1 MASDAPGT
9 RGTGDTGNSAAGNAG
24 DNAPPITAQTPID
37 YLVVGHVTKD
47 VVPGGWVIGGTV
59 SFCSVT
65 AQRLGRRAAVLTRC
79 ERLPELREYL
89 ESQGVGLHR
98 VPADETTTFENVY
111 QGSRRTQRIGPVA
124 PPIPAD
130 AVPEAWRTAPVVH
143 LGPVSQEVPPEL
155 ADSFPSSTVIGVT
168 PQGWL
173 RAWDESGRVR
183 PIEWHNAEAVLA
195 RADVAIFSPEDVGW
209 DQALV
214 TRYAEMAKLAVVTD
228 AQEGCT
234 VWLNGTQERFPAF
247 AVEAVDPTG
256 AGDVFAT
263 AFLLRY
269 GDTQDAADA
278 ARYANAAA
286 SYVVEARGI
295 TLLPTPEQ
303 VEERL
308 RTGKLRA

>member
-1 MASDAPGT
+1 VQLREGAEAVAADAAT
-9 RGTGDTGNSAAGNAG
+9 AG
-24 DNAPPITAQTPID
+24 APLITTNTPID

-47 VVPGGWVIGGTV
+47 VVPDGWVLGGTV
-59 SFCSVT
+59 SFCSIT

-98 VPADETTTFENVY
+98 VPADVTTTFENVY
-111 QGSRRTQRIGPVA
+111 AGSRRTQKIGPVA

-130 AVPEAWRTAPVVH
+130 SVPDAWRTASVVH

-155 ADSFPSSTVIGVT
+155 ADLFPSTSVIGVT

-183 PIEWHNAEAVLA
+183 PAPWHNAEQVLS

-209 DQALV
+209 DQDLV
-214 TRYAEMAKLAVVTD
+214 KRYAEMAKLAVVTD

-234 VWLNGTQERFPAF
+234 VWLNGSQERYPAF
-247 AVEAVDPTG
+247 DVDAVDPTG

-269 GDTQDAADA
+269 GDTQDAGDA

-295 TLLPTPEQ
+295 SLLPTPEQ

-308 RTGKLRA
+308 RTGKLRD